1 MINFLPIL
9 IIELD
14 MKSLQICGI
23 DIKIG
28 SNVSDNDKL
37 FDLADDNDIW
47 FHVDGLPSAHMW
59 VPECELTKQQLYMI
73 ALQLKKTSKYKKIN
87 NIPIIYTTKQ
97 NIEKGDT
104 LGTIIITGKSK
115 KINV

>member
-1 MINFLPIL
+1 
-9 IIELD
+9 
-14 MKSLQICGI
+14 MKLFTISGI

-28 SNVSDNDKL
+28 SNVYENDKL

-59 VPECELTKQQLYMI
+59 APECELTKQQLYMI

>member
-1 MINFLPIL
+1 
-9 IIELD
+9 
-14 MKSLQICGI
+14 MKLLTIGDI

-28 SNVSDNDKL
+28 SNASENDQL
-37 FDLADDNDIW
+37 FDLANDNDMW

-59 VPECELTKQQLYMI
+59 IPECELSEQHLYMI

-97 NIEKGDT
+97 NIKKGDT
-104 LGTIIITGKSK
+104 LGAIKITGKSK
-115 KINV
+115 QINV